1 MSAAMANFFNT
12 MLISLES
19 IMLFILA
26 SGFFERKRSALFTFV
41 SLCTVA
47 AINCLIIYI
56 FGSNVFLKYVLIFIP
71 LSLWVLIVYRTSI
84 IKCMFPVVFLMAYL
98 TLMDTFAMSLVST
111 TTGTAS
117 QVLLKTPDSY
127 YMICFF
133 TKAFELFVILI
144 IRTWLRRYFS
154 NIYLSLADWL
164 KVLFFPLSILLVS
177 IYLLRIYYLAP
188 EMSYELVIC
197 NAILLVLDVIS
208 ILVLSYLERQQAA
221 VKDNIILRQNMKTQI
236 DNVEAWQKAYDGQRK
251 QTHDF
256 QNQLLVIHGLVE
268 QQEQKEKILSYIE
281 SLQPMESLGTMLVRT
296 HRTAVDIILN
306 QKFYIAENRGIR
318 FTTQL
323 DDLTSFP
330 LPDDALI
337 SVLSNL
343 VDNAIEA
350 AEKLENGQN
359 RFISLKMKVEPEA
372 AFLHIENSTAQPVHI
387 VNNRVQTTKKNPIE
401 HGYGL
406 QNVTS
411 ILERYKSIY
420 HLDYDKDTEVFL
432 FSAQIPMDKGEA

>member
-26 SGFFERKRSALFTFV
+26 SGFFQRRRNIVFT
-41 SLCTVA
+41 
-47 AINCLIIYI
+47 AISFCAILAVDCIIIYL
-56 FGSNVFLKYVLIFIP
+56 FGFIVALKYVLLMLSMALWMFVIFKT
-71 LSLWVLIVYRTSI
+71 SL
-84 IKCMFPVVFLMAYL
+84 IKCFFPAAFLLAYL
-98 TLMDTFAMSLVST
+98 TLMDNVVIALLGMTMGKST
-111 TTGTAS
+111 
-117 QVLLKTPDSY
+117 QELWRTPESY
-127 YMICFF
+127 YMVCYF
-133 TKAFELFVILI
+133 TKIAELFGIVI
-144 IRTWLRRYFS
+144 IRTWLRKHFTNECS
-154 NIYLSLADWL
+154 GFLDWL

-177 IYLLRIYYLAP
+177 VYLVRIYYLAP
-188 EMSYELVIC
+188 EISRELVIC

-221 VKDNIILRQNMKTQI
+221 VKDNIILRQNMKTQL

-323 DDLTSFP
+323 DDLTGFP
-330 LPDDALI
+330 LPDEALI

-343 VDNAIEA
+343 MDNAIEA

-359 RFISLKMKVEPEA
+359 RFISLKMKVEPDA

-387 VNNRVQTTKKNPIE
+387 VNNKVQTTKKNPIE

-411 ILERYKSIY
+411 ILEKYKSIY
-420 HLDYDKDTEVFL
+420 HLNYDKDTEVFS